1 MFLTFEVISA
11 NASQLG
17 VHRRKVFTVD
27 GGRIGRSAENDMV
40 LPGVGVHRHHATVRF
55 INGVF
60 FVEGVGTNGVAIN
73 DPDRV
78 LPRNE
83 PYPLRSGDKVFI
95 DEYEVAVTASATA
108 PAQVPVAAAA
118 SSAGGAGMQA
128 GGSAREWGRSP
139 EATGPGAGAAVGG
152 GVGSRTPIAGSASDS
167 AEDLDPLRKLTGS
180 APAQPRVQR
189 PVESSWNHSSS
200 LQDHFTPPP
209 VQAASPAVV
218 PATAASGN
226 VIPENWDR
234 TSFDRSKLQP
244 PPPPPSSP
252 TPTVRAPA
260 SAPLAHGSAGA
271 GMASSHSA
279 HAAQVGHAAPV
290 AHAAQVGHGAH
301 GAQNTASSGARPAQT
316 SATPNTRAMP
326 QAPVQRAA
334 SPSSTT
340 ATSPFD
346 WDAFLKAAGV
356 DASRVPPETAAVM
369 GDILRSVVQ
378 GLIEVLRARSEIKT
392 EFRMPVTQVKV
403 SENNPLKF
411 AANADDAMGN
421 LLGRR
426 NPAYLP
432 PQEAFED
439 ALNDVRFHQLAM
451 LAGVRAGFEHLMTRF
466 DPAQLQETFDRQG
479 KRGGLF
485 SGKGNYWERYAER
498 YQELVS
504 DRDETFRR
512 LFGEEFARA
521 YEQQLS
527 VLKRTRGGA
536 Q

>member
-1 MFLTFEVISA
+1 MFLTFEVIST

-17 VHRRKVFTVD
+17 AHRRKVFTVD

-40 LPGVGVHRHHATVRF
+40 LSGVGVHRHHATVRF

-60 FVEGVGTNGVAIN
+60 FVEGVGTNGIAIN

-83 PYPLRSGDKVFI
+83 PYPLKTGDKVFI
-95 DEYEVAVTASATA
+95 DEYEVAVTASATSPAEPAARA
-108 PAQVPVAAAA
+108 PA
-118 SSAGGAGMQA
+118 
-128 GGSAREWGRSP
+128 REPMRPIAES
-139 EATGPGAGAAVGG
+139 TGPGARAPLV
-152 GVGSRTPIAGSASDS
+152 SAPGES
-167 AEDLDPLRKLTGS
+167 AEDLDPLRKLTGGA
-180 APAQPRVQR
+180 APPPRVQR

-200 LQDHFTPPP
+200 LQDHFTPPAVP
-209 VQAASPAVV
+209 PPSPAAASD
-218 PATAASGN
+218 N

-244 PPPPPSSP
+244 VAPPPAPPQRAPSAAPPTSMP
-252 TPTVRAPA
+252 TPHGGSGAAPSYSTPVS
-260 SAPLAHGSAGA
+260 SAPGA
-271 GMASSHSA
+271 R
-279 HAAQVGHAAPV
+279 AAPV
-290 AHAAQVGHGAH
+290 AAG
-301 GAQNTASSGARPAQT
+301 SR
-316 SATPNTRAMP
+316 ATP
-326 QAPVQRAA
+326 QAPASRAPSA
-334 SPSSTT
+334 STS
-340 ATSPFD
+340 SPFD
-346 WDAFLKAAGV
+346 WDAFLRAAGV
-356 DASRVPPETAAVM
+356 DASRVPPETAAIM
-369 GDILRSVVQ
+369 GNILRGVVQ
-378 GLIEVLRARSEIKT
+378 GLIEVLRARTEIKT

-411 AANADDAMGN
+411 AANAEDALGN

-451 LAGVRAGFEHLMTRF
+451 LAGVRAGFENLMNRF
-466 DPAQLQETFDRQG
+466 DPAQLQEMFDRQG

-485 SGKGNYWERYAER
+485 GSKGNYWERYAER
-498 YQELVS
+498 YQEMTA

-527 VLKRTRGGA
+527 VLKRNRGGG